1 MKHVL
6 EFEFFEEEGSG
17 LGPTLEYF
25 SLVTQEL
32 IKLDKLL
39 WRKSEDGSLFPCPIP
54 SQNCQFLKKQTK
66 EVNKVETRLQIDK
79 MQSMFRMLGSL
90 IGRAI
95 LDERLI
101 DLPINSLFWDLILD
115 RVVIYFLLVFI
126 MLWFSQFSSEISKK
140 LTISLAKHCLD
151 YKI

>member
-1 MKHVL
+1 MQYLILSLMEQKKWFIFLFLYILYFQQHVL

-25 SLVTQEL
+25 SLVSQEI

-39 WRKSEDGSLFPCPIP
+39 WRKAEDGSLFPCPLP
-54 SQNCQFLKKQTK
+54 FQKFQFLKKQTK
-66 EVNKVETRLQIDK
+66 ENTSFENQNQFDK
-79 MQSMFRMLGSL
+79 IQPLFKMMGAL

-115 RVVIYFLLVFI
+115 RVRII
-126 MLWFSQFSSEISKK
+126 SFS
-140 LTISLAKHCLD
+140 
-151 YKI
+151 Y